1 MTPAGEHI
9 YYSYLAENGDNV
21 DLNGNEA
28 GRDRSAMRYLSKVQ
42 YGNATPAADL
52 YLWTSATP
60 AVQWLFT
67 LVFDY
72 GERGVDPQVPPAFT
86 AQNSCSPARIPSP
99 CITTALRSAS
109 IACAAKS

>member
-42 YGNATPAADL
+42 YGNATPPPIC
-52 YLWTSATP
+52 TSGLAP
-60 AVQWLFT
+60 HPR
-67 LVFDY
+67 Y
-72 GERGVDPQVPPAFT
+72 SG
-86 AQNSCSPARIPSP
+86 CSP
-99 CITTALRSAS
+99 
-109 IACAAKS
+109 

>member
-42 YGNATPAADL
+42 YG
-52 YLWTSATP
+52 
-60 AVQWLFT
+60 
-67 LVFDY
+67 
-72 GERGVDPQVPPAFT
+72 
-86 AQNSCSPARIPSP
+86 
-99 CITTALRSAS
+99 
-109 IACAAKS
+109 

>member
-21 DLNGNEA
+21 DLSGNEA

-52 YLWTSATP
+52 YSGLAP
-60 AVQWLFT
+60 H
-67 LVFDY
+67 
-72 GERGVDPQVPPAFT
+72 PQH
-86 AQNSCSPARIPSP
+86 SGCSPW
-99 CITTALRSAS
+99 CLTTANVA
-109 IACAAKS
+109 